1 MSNTEINQVLAN
13 SLSPGEMPFPTRPRK
28 KTFPLPFFSC
38 TCTLVPHAY
47 IATLG
52 NR

>member
-13 SLSPGEMPFPTRPRK
+13 SLSPGELPFPGSPRGK
-28 KTFPLPFFSC
+28 NISSPLFSC